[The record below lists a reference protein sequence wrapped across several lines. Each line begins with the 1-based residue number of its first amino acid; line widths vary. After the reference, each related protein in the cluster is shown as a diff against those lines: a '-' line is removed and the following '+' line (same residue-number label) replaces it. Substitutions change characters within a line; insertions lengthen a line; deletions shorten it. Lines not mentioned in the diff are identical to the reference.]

1 MADVPEWEPRVRV
14 LEEIAASTKTLL
26 SEMRSEITGLR
37 RDMTAGF
44 GELRR
49 DMTGGFGELRRDMT
63 IGFGELRQ
71 AIERVDQRRERDFRW
86 VFGAIIVTTLGLAA
100 LIARTQHWI

>member
-26 SEMRSEITGLR
+26 SEMRSEITGIR
-37 RDMTAGF
+37 REMTAGF
-44 GELRR
+44 AELRR
-49 DMTGGFGELRRDMT
+49 DMTTGFGDLRRAMD
-63 IGFGELRQ
+63 L
-71 AIERVDQRRERDFRW
+71 VDQRRERDFRW
-86 VFGAIIVTTLGLAA
+86 VFGAIILTTLGLAA